1 MALEKQQSSELGS
14 EASLAVEDEPLL
26 PLPDP
31 DVVEAEEQK
40 GAAVEVR
47 NTEATARTTS
57 KQISRGRSGSRDSR
71 VRKEHNVKRE
81 SVAKHTHSED
91 NTLIKV
97 NEFFI
102 DGVLGKGSFSTV
114 YQGRTKR
121 WFHADKLFALK
132 QMNKRA
138 LKKKRNITMNIDTGE
153 RQISSE
159 LDKVYVEI
167 ALMEQLVHPH
177 CVELLSAIDDDDNGL
192 LYLVME
198 HVDGAAIMEVAPSR
212 ADGRHSY
219 YSPVTG
225 GVLTEMTIVAA
236 MHDVI
241 SGLEYLHEYHM
252 CHRDLKPQN
261 ILINSEGT
269 CKIADFGTA
278 HFFEQEDSMEYRD
291 LHALARSHSRGQLKQ
306 TEGTHAFWAPEMMVS
321 DKSTFSGYSQ
331 DRWAVGV
338 CAWVFAFGTIPFDG
352 EEDDEIWDKVKNEQP
367 EFPGEIDPGLK
378 ELIEG
383 FLVKDPDE
391 RLSLPDAQENCWLA
405 KHLNTVRPTNQWP
418 DGFEVPQ
425 EDLDLF
431 DLGKASQA
439 SIDACVKVGKS
450 TFDIMRKGA
459 ELAKKGADMTVV
471 ATVKGAQFA
480 ADGTVLVANKTVE
493 AGQRTVQFAAD
504 GTKLVANTTVK
515 GAQFAADGTILVA
528 NKTVEA
534 GQRTAQLATDGT
546 MLVADM
552 TKQGA
557 QATINAG
564 KTAVD
569 STFQAGQAAVDA
581 GRRRSSSQSEKSEST
596 PQKPI
601 KSCCSV
607 M

>member
-1 MALEKQQSSELGS
+1 
-14 EASLAVEDEPLL
+14 
-26 PLPDP
+26 
-31 DVVEAEEQK
+31 
-40 GAAVEVR
+40 
-47 NTEATARTTS
+47 
-57 KQISRGRSGSRDSR
+57 
-71 VRKEHNVKRE
+71 
-81 SVAKHTHSED
+81 
-91 NTLIKV
+91 
-97 NEFFI
+97 
-102 DGVLGKGSFSTV
+102 
-114 YQGRTKR
+114 
-121 WFHADKLFALK
+121 
-132 QMNKRA
+132 
-138 LKKKRNITMNIDTGE
+138 
-153 RQISSE
+153 
-159 LDKVYVEI
+159 
-167 ALMEQLVHPH
+167 
-177 CVELLSAIDDDDNGL
+177 
-192 LYLVME
+192 
-198 HVDGAAIMEVAPSR
+198 
-212 ADGRHSY
+212 
-219 YSPVTG
+219 
-225 GVLTEMTIVAA
+225 VLTEMTIVAA

-504 GTKLVANTTVK
+504 GTKLVASTTVK

-534 GQRTAQLATDGT
+534 GQRTAQIATDGT

>member
-269 CKIADFGTA
+269 CKVCRA
-278 HFFEQEDSMEYRD
+278 MR
-291 LHALARSHSRGQLKQ
+291 AR
-306 TEGTHAFWAPEMMVS
+306 
-321 DKSTFSGYSQ
+321 
-331 DRWAVGV
+331 
-338 CAWVFAFGTIPFDG
+338 
-352 EEDDEIWDKVKNEQP
+352 
-367 EFPGEIDPGLK
+367 
-378 ELIEG
+378 
-383 FLVKDPDE
+383 E
-391 RLSLPDAQENCWLA
+391 R
-405 KHLNTVRPTNQWP
+405 
-418 DGFEVPQ
+418 EVPSPHT
-425 EDLDLF
+425 LPTRPPPCAVC
-431 DLGKASQA
+431 GPH
-439 SIDACVKVGKS
+439 
-450 TFDIMRKGA
+450 
-459 ELAKKGADMTVV
+459 
-471 ATVKGAQFA
+471 
-480 ADGTVLVANKTVE
+480 
-493 AGQRTVQFAAD
+493 
-504 GTKLVANTTVK
+504 
-515 GAQFAADGTILVA
+515 
-528 NKTVEA
+528 
-534 GQRTAQLATDGT
+534 TD
-546 MLVADM
+546 
-552 TKQGA
+552 
-557 QATINAG
+557 
-564 KTAVD
+564 
-569 STFQAGQAAVDA
+569 
-581 GRRRSSSQSEKSEST
+581 R
-596 PQKPI
+596 
-601 KSCCSV
+601 
-607 M
+607 